1 MQYKSTMVIVM
12 LAAFSLITLLV
23 MIKSKHFFK
32 ALILS
37 AAQGIAALFAV
48 NLLSAATGV
57 SLAVN
62 PITLALSA
70 VGSLPAVIAM
80 LVSRLFIA

>member
-1 MQYKSTMVIVM
+1 MVIVM

-23 MIKSKHFFK
+23 MIKSRHFFK

-62 PITLALSA
+62 PVTLALSA

>member
-1 MQYKSTMVIVM
+1 MVIVM

-23 MIKSKHFFK
+23 MIKSRHFFK

>member
-1 MQYKSTMVIVM
+1 MVIVM

-80 LVSRLFIA
+80 LVSRLFIV